1 MTLITVVFVA
11 FALLVIFYTNFM
23 THTLCERKQIAASR
37 QPGVFR
43 VINVCITILL
53 ISSYI
58 EIIFHES
65 EEGKPLPHFFLYK
78 QIIPTITNKI
88 NSTSNKIS

>member
-53 ISSYI
+53 ISCYI
-58 EIIFHES
+58 EIIFH
-65 EEGKPLPHFFLYK
+65 GK
-78 QIIPTITNKI
+78 
-88 NSTSNKIS
+88 

>member
-37 QPGVFR
+37 PGVFR

-58 EIIFHES
+58 EIIFH
-65 EEGKPLPHFFLYK
+65 GK
-78 QIIPTITNKI
+78 
-88 NSTSNKIS
+88 

>member
-1 MTLITVVFVA
+1 MIQYIKYMYFTKRRSRLMTLITVVFVA

-23 THTLCERKQIAASR
+23 THTLCERRQIAASR
-37 QPGVFR
+37 QPSVFR

-58 EIIFHES
+58 EIIFH
-65 EEGKPLPHFFLYK
+65 GK
-78 QIIPTITNKI
+78 
-88 NSTSNKIS
+88 